1 MSSSQTEQL
10 SQFQLKAIFSLACH
24 RLLDV
29 LRVRLRSRTP
39 RRLDLILDS
48 ELELHADYLKAVPD
62 CKQQMQRWPVGE
74 DTAAELELKRCVC
87 EYGVTDN
94 SVTLLR
100 QLVYG
105 YYAAQR
111 RNLPWRDGTDP
122 YRVLVS
128 EVMLQQ
134 TQVDRVIPKFAVFM
148 QQFPDLQSLANAATP
163 QLLAAWQ
170 GLGYNRRAL
179 NLQRAVRMIVEQW
192 GGNIPDDP
200 VLLQQLP
207 GIGPYTAGAI
217 ASFAFNRPQIFL
229 ETNIRAVLLHFFFAG
244 QEGITDKQLL
254 PVAEAVLDQTNPRTW
269 YNALMDYG
277 SDLKRRFPNP
287 SRRSRHHTV
296 QSRFEGSDRQIRGAV
311 LRLLLGSNGMTARAM
326 QKQLDVEAVRLARIL
341 EGMVKDGFVQKAGKV
356 YVVK

>member
-1 MSSSQTEQL
+1 MASSNTEKL
-10 SQFQLKAIFSLACH
+10 S
-24 RLLDV
+24 V
-29 LRVRLRSRTP
+29 P
-39 RRLDLILDS
+39 
-48 ELELHADYLKAVPD
+48 YLKAVAD
-62 CKQQMQRWPVGE
+62 CKGQILPWPTGE
-74 DTAAELELKRCVC
+74 DTVQEAALKRLITA
-87 EYGVTDN
+87 EGVTTFA
-94 SVTLLR
+94 VVAL
-100 QLVYG
+100 QKLVYG
-105 YYAAQR
+105 YFDEHR
-111 RNLPWRDGTDP
+111 RDLPWRDGTDP

-134 TQVDRVIPKFAVFM
+134 TQVDRVIPKFTAFI
-148 QQFPDLQSLANAATP
+148 QQFPDPQTLADAPTP
-163 QLLAAWQ
+163 ELLAVWQ

-179 NLQRAVRMIVEQW
+179 NLQRAARMMVEQW
-192 GGNIPDDP
+192 DGSIPEDP

-217 ASFAFNRPQIFL
+217 ASFAFNRPHVFL

-254 PVAEAVLDQTNPRTW
+254 PVADAVQDRENPRTW

-311 LRLLLGSNGMTARAM
+311 LRLLLGSHGMTVRAM
-326 QKQLDVEAVRLARIL
+326 QKQLDVEAERLARIL
-341 EGMVKDGFVQKAGKV
+341 EGMVKDGFLQKTGKV
-356 YVVK
+356 HVVK

>member
-1 MSSSQTEQL
+1 MSSPQTEQL
-10 SQFQLKAIFSLACH
+10 QAAYPKA
-24 RLLDV
+24 R
-29 LRVRLRSRTP
+29 
-39 RRLDLILDS
+39 
-48 ELELHADYLKAVPD
+48 PD
-62 CKQQMQRWPVGE
+62 CKHEMQPWPVGK
-74 DTAAELELKRCVC
+74 DTPAESELKR
-87 EYGVTDN
+87 
-94 SVTLLR
+94 SVGEQGLTNDHVKLLQ
-100 QLVYG
+100 QLVYS
-105 YYAAQR
+105 YYAVHR
-111 RNLPWRDGTDP
+111 RDLPWRDGTDP
-122 YRVLVS
+122 YRVLIS

-148 QQFPDLQSLANAATP
+148 QRFPDPQTLAEAP
-163 QLLAAWQ
+163 VPDLLAAWQ

-179 NLQRAVRMIVEQW
+179 NLQRAARMIVDLW
-192 GGNIPDDP
+192 GGRVPEDP

-229 ETNIRAVLLHFFFAG
+229 ETNIRAVLLHFFFED

-254 PVAEAVLDQTNPRTW
+254 PVAETVLDQANPRDW

-311 LRLLLGSNGMTARAM
+311 LRLLLESGGMTVRAM
-326 QKQLDVEAVRLARIL
+326 QKQLDVEAERLKRIL
-341 EGMVKDGFVQKAGKV
+341 EGMVKDGFVQKAGRKLIIPST
-356 YVVK
+356 